1 MESKFGI
8 TKNPYNKRYFK
19 SAMEYFREDHEDS
32 QVRATHLNL
41 NVKGQIS
48 CSYFQVIFL
57 FVSDDMDWGRQ
68 NLKNKLG
75 DLFFVGK
82 KSQVIIPEFLVMNY
96 DFQELE
102 TQMIQIQ

>member
-1 MESKFGI
+1 
-8 TKNPYNKRYFK
+8 
-19 SAMEYFREDHEDS
+19 MEYFREDHEDS

-68 NLKNKLG
+68 NLKNKQTNK

-82 KSQVIIPEFLVMNY
+82 ESQVTIPEFWY
-96 DFQELE
+96 
-102 TQMIQIQ
+102 TGWGY